1 MFAKLGLKF
10 PVLWLCPFPCF
21 AILRDVSTRS
31 HENSEERANGL
42 LLETASMTLS
52 KRNAMCGQPHVQP
65 KAREIEDCLKQKM
78 GDAQSFLKEKATHF
92 SKQARKIF
100 ISMKNTRVS
109 SSNVFFVFSLNLMI
123 RFPTLKT
130 TMCTCLFICICAAYL
145 LVCKEFPCSLQVG
158 LRSFTNK
165 HLRSG

>member
-21 AILRDVSTRS
+21 AIQRDVSTRS

-78 GDAQSFLKEKATHF
+78 GDAQSFFERESNTLLKAGKKNLHQHEKHKSELLQHLF
-92 SKQARKIF
+92 
-100 ISMKNTRVS
+100 
-109 SSNVFFVFSLNLMI
+109 
-123 RFPTLKT
+123 
-130 TMCTCLFICICAAYL
+130 CLFFESDDKISNSKNYYVHMFIYL
-145 LVCKEFPCSLQVG
+145 YLCSISSG
-158 LRSFTNK
+158 L
-165 HLRSG
+165 